1 MKLEDFQKMPA
12 FDKALI
18 CTAVLLDDDKSV
30 AFLQL
35 DSTNGAQYVEALEVF
50 IRMQPDARSSLAATI
65 LRDAINDL

>member
-18 CTAVLLDDDKSV
+18 CMAVLLDDDKAI

-35 DSTNGAQYVEALEVF
+35 DRKNGNQYVEAVEIF
-50 IRMQPDARSSLAATI
+50 IRMQPDARASLAATI
-65 LRDAINDL
+65 LRDSVNDL